1 MSTPLGAE
9 ANKSLFRDSS
19 NVIVLNYSTWKNHYQ
34 NRELPSLGMDATFH
48 SRRPVGASAR
58 AAFTDTGADS
68 LSRLPVNQGALHCWK
83 LSCAKVGGI
92 CNDITG

>member
-19 NVIVLNYSTWKNHYQ
+19 NVIVLNYSTLKNHYQ

-58 AAFTDTGADS
+58 AAFTDTGRQP
-68 LSRLPVNQGALHCWK
+68 LSPPCEPR
-83 LSCAKVGGI
+83 S
-92 CNDITG
+92 ITLLEAELCKSWWYL